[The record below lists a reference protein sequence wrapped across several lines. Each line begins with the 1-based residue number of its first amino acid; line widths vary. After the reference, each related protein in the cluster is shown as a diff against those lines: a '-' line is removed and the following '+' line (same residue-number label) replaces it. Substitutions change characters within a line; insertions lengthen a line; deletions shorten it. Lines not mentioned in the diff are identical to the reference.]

1 MKYGRGDQAVVEEPA
16 GAGGEG
22 SEAEEGEGEEGE
34 GVQVADRQQV
44 GWHVGGVPSDRG
56 TMPWG

>member
-44 GWHVGGVPSDRG
+44 GWARG
-56 TMPWG
+56 RGAE